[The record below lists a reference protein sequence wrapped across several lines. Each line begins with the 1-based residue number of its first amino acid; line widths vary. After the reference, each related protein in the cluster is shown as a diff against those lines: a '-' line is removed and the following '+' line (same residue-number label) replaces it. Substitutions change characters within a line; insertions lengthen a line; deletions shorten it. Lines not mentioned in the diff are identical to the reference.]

1 MPFNDD
7 MTYREPTELEALQSH
22 YSDYHK
28 DLYGFRPRYDADEVW
43 NSVEGLRARIAQ
55 LDEAAPA
62 IWAAEKAESDRC
74 IAQLEAR
81 IADVIASGAK
91 DRETAIRWI
100 GDAEGYDGDLEYLC
114 YLVGVPYRYFTKA
127 A

>member
-1 MPFNDD
+1 MPSNADN
-7 MTYREPTELEALQSH
+7 TYREPTELEALQSL

-43 NSVEGLRARIAQ
+43 NSVEGLKARIAQ
-55 LDEAAPA
+55 LDAVAPD
-62 IWAAEKAESDRC
+62 IHAAEDAEYARC
-74 IAQLEAR
+74 IDEIEAK
-81 IADVIASGAK
+81 IARTIDAGAG

-100 GDAEGYDGDLEYLC
+100 ADAYEVDGDLEYLC
-114 YLVGVPYRYFTKA
+114 YKTGVPYGYFKKA